1 MNSKINKRRL
11 RPSAT
16 QSSPSC
22 TKLLV
27 VQEVCPA
34 VCLVVCPV
42 ACLVPLELV
51 VLLVQDPDPLSKK
64 STKSEIKNTCIY
76 NKPKHFMISL
86 ATTTNK
92 RNCNQPALKYNTC
105 ESTVLN
111 LLLFKFFFWGPVWT
125 QNFHET
131 FFLWN
136 RACNIA
142 ASLSIRT

>member
-86 ATTTNK
+86 ANYYYK
-92 RNCNQPALKYNTC
+92 LK
-105 ESTVLN
+105 EL
-111 LLLFKFFFWGPVWT
+111 
-125 QNFHET
+125 
-131 FFLWN
+131 
-136 RACNIA
+136 
-142 ASLSIRT
+142 

>member
-1 MNSKINKRRL
+1 MGRMKNLKTRLKKATKKPSWTNVMRPLPGLMPTKLPRSMNSKINKRRL

-27 VQEVCPA
+27 VQEECPA
-34 VCLVVCPV
+34 
-42 ACLVPLELV
+42 

-76 NKPKHFMISL
+76 NNPKHFMISL

-92 RNCNQPALKYNTC
+92 RNCNQPA
-105 ESTVLN
+105 
-111 LLLFKFFFWGPVWT
+111 
-125 QNFHET
+125 
-131 FFLWN
+131 
-136 RACNIA
+136 
-142 ASLSIRT
+142 

>member
-1 MNSKINKRRL
+1 MGTRLRKATKRPSWTNVMRPLPGLMPTKLLRSMNSKINKRRL

-42 ACLVPLELV
+42 ACLVPLE
-51 VLLVQDPDPLSKK
+51 QDPDPLSKK

-86 ATTTNK
+86 ANYYYK
-92 RNCNQPALKYNTC
+92 LK
-105 ESTVLN
+105 EL
-111 LLLFKFFFWGPVWT
+111 
-125 QNFHET
+125 
-131 FFLWN
+131 
-136 RACNIA
+136 
-142 ASLSIRT
+142 

>member
-1 MNSKINKRRL
+1 MGLKKATKKPSWTNVMRPLPGLMPTKLPRSMNSKINKRRL
-11 RPSAT
+11 KPSAT

-34 VCLVVCPV
+34 
-42 ACLVPLELV
+42 AGLVPLELV

-105 ESTVLN
+105 ESTV
-111 LLLFKFFFWGPVWT
+111 
-125 QNFHET
+125 
-131 FFLWN
+131 
-136 RACNIA
+136 
-142 ASLSIRT
+142 

>member
-1 MNSKINKRRL
+1 MNSLIIVDFRENIYYFFNYFRSMNSKINKRRL

-86 ATTTNK
+86 ATTTTNK

-111 LLLFKFFFWGPVWT
+111 LLLF
-125 QNFHET
+125 
-131 FFLWN
+131 
-136 RACNIA
+136 
-142 ASLSIRT
+142 

>member
-1 MNSKINKRRL
+1 MKVNFTKNIYYFFFNYFRSMNSKISKRRL

-111 LLLFKFFFWGPVWT
+111 LELFHFFRSGGLNT
-125 QNFHET
+125 E
-131 FFLWN
+131 
-136 RACNIA
+136 
-142 ASLSIRT
+142 LS

>member
-1 MNSKINKRRL
+1 MGMRPLPGLMPTKLPRSMNSKINKRRL

-42 ACLVPLELV
+42 ACLVPLEPLELV

-86 ATTTNK
+86 ANYYYK
-92 RNCNQPALKYNTC
+92 
-105 ESTVLN
+105 
-111 LLLFKFFFWGPVWT
+111 
-125 QNFHET
+125 
-131 FFLWN
+131 
-136 RACNIA
+136 
-142 ASLSIRT
+142 

>member
-1 MNSKINKRRL
+1 MGIMDKCNETIAWLMPIKLPRSMNSKINKRRL

-27 VQEVCPA
+27 VQEECP
-34 VCLVVCPV
+34 VVCPV

-86 ATTTNK
+86 ATT
-92 RNCNQPALKYNTC
+92 
-105 ESTVLN
+105 
-111 LLLFKFFFWGPVWT
+111 
-125 QNFHET
+125 
-131 FFLWN
+131 
-136 RACNIA
+136 
-142 ASLSIRT
+142 